1 MLRAGGG
8 GGSRWVTA
16 AGMACKADAERR
28 TEGEGP
34 GRIFSKTH
42 QFSDVRSSKYE
53 AVMEFEKGELK
64 GGKKKV

>member
-1 MLRAGGG
+1 M
-8 GGSRWVTA
+8 TA